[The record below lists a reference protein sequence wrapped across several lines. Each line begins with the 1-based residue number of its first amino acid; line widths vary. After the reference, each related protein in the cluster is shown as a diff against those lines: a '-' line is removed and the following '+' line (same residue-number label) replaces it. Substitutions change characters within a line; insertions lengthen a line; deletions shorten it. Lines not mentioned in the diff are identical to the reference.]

1 MGYTR
6 YWNIN
11 RKLTQNRE
19 DTKFEIE
26 MLDKIRKAINI
37 AEQQFGIKICNGQG
51 INSPIITETEI
62 WLNGDL
68 DEDLDYE
75 TFSIMTTGNN
85 SKYGFCKTARKP
97 YDVVV
102 NAILKILKDYK
113 WVYNVDSDGLNE
125 EEIATFIYRCAR

>member
-51 INSPIITETEI
+51 IGSPIITETEI

-75 TFSIMTTGNN
+75 TFSIRTTGNN
-85 SKYGFCKTARKP
+85 GKYDFCKTARKP

-113 WVYNVDSDGLNE
+113 WVYNVDSDGFNE

>member
-26 MLDKIRKAINI
+26 MLDK
-37 AEQQFGIKICNGQG
+37 NGQG